1 MMTYHQM
8 ALSSTNVKCH
18 YQHGNH
24 DDSGLGS
31 HKTDGDIQ
39 AGQHNED
46 DEDMSG
52 QPVLPH
58 EQMRQQQLEQPRVP
72 GQLAAAG
79 SIRQKEDSMPMTKHD
94 EMSGLAYLRRQ
105 PVHSWH
111 CKGPSCVTTTQLN
124 TNREPHV

>member
-8 ALSSTNVKCH
+8 ALSSTNVKYH
-18 YQHGNH
+18 YQRGNH

-31 HKTDGDIQ
+31 HETDGDIQ
-39 AGQHNED
+39 ARQHNED
-46 DEDMSG
+46 DKDMPG

-79 SIRQKEDSMPMTKHD
+79 SIWRKEDPWQPILPHG
-94 EMSGLAYLRRQ
+94 EMATFLGKQGCCTDRR
-105 PVHSWH
+105 
-111 CKGPSCVTTTQLN
+111 
-124 TNREPHV
+124 